1 MDKLEDYLLNNNTIS
16 YEYFAN
22 NYKLFN
28 YDNYKELKI
37 DLDFLLYNLYTNI
50 NITNLQQKE
59 QRLDQ
64 NSFRKE
70 LIKKYNKC
78 LISDSIDIECEACH
92 IIPYSICKNFDIDN
106 GLLLSSDLHK
116 TFDKYYWSINP
127 NTLKIEINKNI
138 NGCGKIKKYENVQ
151 INLNLNNNIYNNL
164 LYHYNIFI
172 KKV

>member
-1 MDKLEDYLLNNNTIS
+1 MDKLEDYFLNYNTIS

-138 NGCGKIKKYENVQ
+138 NDCGKIKKYENVQ
-151 INLNLNNNIYNNL
+151 INLNVNNNIYNNL